1 MDSHL
6 QRTKEG
12 NRVKTFDK
20 KKLKIPNRRVIG
32 VGLTIVTVEKRD
44 ILADVPGNVL
54 HERVIT
60 R

>member
-12 NRVKTFDK
+12 NRVKTFD